1 MIVVTGAAGFIGS
14 NLVHALNR
22 RGRGDIVV
30 VDDLT
35 DGRKFVN
42 LVDADIADFVSPTD
56 FLARFAQAS
65 NYAEVELVYHLG
77 ACSDTTE
84 WNGRLMLEANY
95 EYSKA
100 LLRACQARDI
110 GLVYASSA
118 AVYGTSP
125 ICIETPTHERPLN
138 VYGYSK
144 LLFDRYVR
152 HRLGSARAPIIGLRY
167 FNVYGPREQHKA
179 RMASV
184 IWHFNQQVIDHER
197 VKLFGASHGV
207 GPGEQR
213 RDFIHV
219 EDAVAVT
226 LWCGEQRHASG
237 IYNCGTGSAVS
248 FNDVANAVL
257 AWHQRGRLEYIPFPA
272 DLLAAYQ
279 SHTCADLANLRAAGF
294 HGEFQAV
301 QSGIKTYL
309 DWLNR

>member
-22 RGRGDIVV
+22 RGRSDIVV

-42 LVDADIADFVSPTD
+42 LVDADIADFISPTE
-56 FLARFAQAS
+56 FLRHFAQPS
-65 NYAEVELVYHLG
+65 TYAEVELVYHLG

-84 WNGRLMLEANY
+84 WNGRLMLESNY
-95 EYSKA
+95 EYSKT
-100 LLRACQARDI
+100 LLSACQARDI
-110 GLVYASSA
+110 GLIYASSA
-118 AVYGTSP
+118 AVYGASR
-125 ICIETPTHERPLN
+125 ICIETAAHERPLN

-152 HRLGSARAPIIGLRY
+152 HRLASARAPIIGLRY

-184 IWHFNQQVIDHER
+184 VWHFNQQMQAHAR

-207 GPGEQR
+207 ESGEQR

-226 LWCGEQRHASG
+226 LWCGEQRTASG
-237 IYNCGTGSAVS
+237 IYNCGTGGAAS

-257 AWHQRGRLEYIPFPA
+257 AWHQHGRIEYIPFPA

-279 SHTCADLANLRAAGF
+279 SHTCADLGNLRTAGF
-294 HGEFQAV
+294 HGEFQSV
-301 QSGIKTYL
+301 QSGIKAYL